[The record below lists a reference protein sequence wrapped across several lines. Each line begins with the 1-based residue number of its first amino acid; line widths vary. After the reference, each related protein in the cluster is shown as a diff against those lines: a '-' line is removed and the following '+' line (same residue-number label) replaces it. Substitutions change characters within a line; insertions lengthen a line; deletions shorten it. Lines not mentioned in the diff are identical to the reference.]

1 MPVTRREMLNKVDEM
16 IEAEQAAQP
25 LGLVGSLVQDLE
37 TISEEAEEETP
48 FQSLP
53 LDLLNTASSAFSL
66 PSE

>member
-1 MPVTRREMLNKVDEM
+1 MPVNRRELLNKVDKM
-16 IEAEQAAQP
+16 IAAEQVAQP
-25 LGLVGSLVQDLE
+25 PGLIGSLVQDLE